1 MQCAGGRK
9 YAFILHGLWPQY
21 ERGWPQFCGQG
32 RGLDNALVERML
44 DIMPS
49 RGLVRHEW
57 EKHGTCAGLSPE
69 AYFAKARAAFGAL
82 RIPSP
87 LQSPAGARTVT
98 ADRIQGEFVAANGG
112 MPHDAMTVHCAGRFL
127 SEVRVCL
134 TREGKPRPCPQAMR
148 RQACRVPEIIVQP
161 VR

>member
-1 MQCAGGRK
+1 MPKATI
-9 YAFILHGLWPQY
+9 ALTY
-21 ERGWPQFCGQG
+21 EEALYIAELLGCVENIKNG
-32 RGLDNALVERML
+32 NTSLVEN
-44 DIMPS
+44 IFMPPHAAS
-49 RGLVRHEW
+49 D
-57 EKHGTCAGLSPE
+57 PE
-69 AYFAKARAAFGAL
+69 DAAFRAL

-112 MPHDAMTVHCAGRFL
+112 MPHDAITVHCAGRFL

-134 TREGKPRPCPQAMR
+134 TREGKPRPCPQAML